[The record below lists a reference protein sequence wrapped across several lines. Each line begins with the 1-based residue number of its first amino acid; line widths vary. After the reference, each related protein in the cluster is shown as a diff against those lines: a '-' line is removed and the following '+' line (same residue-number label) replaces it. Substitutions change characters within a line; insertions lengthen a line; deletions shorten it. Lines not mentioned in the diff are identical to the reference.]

1 MISMFSNKIK
11 INYGL
16 SIIEKKV
23 GDVSVLYTNQT
34 SNGSYNEIGYHLFSN
49 SKYNVLLI

>member
-34 SNGSYNEIGYHLFSN
+34 SNGSYNVAVSFIDGGN
-49 SKYNVLLI
+49 RRTRTD